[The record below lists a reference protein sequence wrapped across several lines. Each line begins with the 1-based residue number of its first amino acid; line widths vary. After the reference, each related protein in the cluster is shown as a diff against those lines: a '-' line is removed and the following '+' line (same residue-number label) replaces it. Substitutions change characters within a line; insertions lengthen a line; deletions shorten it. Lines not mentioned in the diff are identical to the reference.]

1 MNSPQP
7 ARAGHRENRGLVT
20 SVARESGL
28 LSTVFVLSDMHRQA
42 RPAADAGGVSALGV
56 VVVDFPVGPS
66 GEHFL
71 KRNACLNTRQCS
83 TQAEVDAV
91 PEGQMCRAPVDV
103 ESIGVGELAFI
114 AVRGS
119 VEQQHYRPFGYRL
132 PIMFDVTG
140 HVTRLHG

>member
-7 ARAGHRENRGLVT
+7 ARAGQTDEGGSAT
-20 SVARESGL
+20 SVAPESGSE
-28 LSTVFVLSDMHRQA
+28 STVFVMSDMHWQA

-71 KRNACLNTRQCS
+71 KRDACLNPCQRS

-91 PEGQMCRAPVDV
+91 PEGQMCHPPVDV
-103 ESIGVGELAFI
+103 ESVGVDELAFI

-119 VEQQHYRPFGYRL
+119 IEQQHHRPFGYRL
-132 PIMFDVTG
+132 PIMFDVT
-140 HVTRLHG
+140 